1 MISRRERNNAGAN
14 VVSVGANVVPSSER
28 IISRREPQ
36 VPVGANVKISR
47 RYRGAPAGANE
58 LTRRERK
65 SAGANE
71 APQVR
76 TESPVGANVGAP
88 AGANAAQ

>member
-1 MISRRERNNAGAN
+1 
-14 VVSVGANVVPSSER
+14 
-28 IISRREPQ
+28 
-36 VPVGANVKISR
+36 VKISR
-47 RYRGAPAGANE
+47 RERGAPAGANE

-71 APQVR
+71 APQAR

-88 AGANAAQ
+88 AGANCGAIAVAQSASANGESAGAINV